1 MPPQRKLLRRAS
13 ALTLAAG
20 ACRLACRNGAASAAF
35 APGAAA
41 AAPARAAA
49 DRADAERDADA
60 RVLANALRGAR
71 DARFSDLEPRARSG
85 GYIAEAAP
93 EMALNPPWA
102 TCYVEVQQATSSVLE
117 ERAWRGAVTCE
128 TVATFEGCWEEEP
141 GVGHARRARRG
152 RVVQRLEAL
161 LGGAYE
167 RQVRGHLR
175 GGRPSGRVSGVRRQ
189 RRGVRRPREGLL
201 QKRPGLAGLSPA
213 GIQRH
218 WQRLARHTRP
228 CEAAAGGAGLCTT
241 GPWHSGVAASAF
253 VRYALW
259 RHTAESS
266 VNDSVGFEVLT
277 GGAKRCSQ
285 SFNRVRGYPDE
296 CEWRAAKAAFEF
308 ASPFHP
314 VQLRSSCHLPQ
325 LFPPLV
331 SRSPKVAVLLS
342 RPPREARRRSRLAPP
357 GLGRRGVVPLSK
369 AAARVRGAGR
379 PGALPGHAHVGGRQN
394 AQDREHQSARW
405 LSSLGAPARWAA
417 AVPCG
422 DAPR

>member
-314 VQLRSSCHLPQ
+314 VQLRSSCHL
-325 LFPPLV
+325 
-331 SRSPKVAVLLS
+331 AVVLSSSLLWS
-342 RPPREARRRSRLAPP
+342 LDRPRWPSSCPGHRERRADDHASRLLASAAGEWCPCPRRQRECAELGDLALSPDMLTSGEDKTPRIESINPP
-357 GLGRRGVVPLSK
+357 GG
-369 AAARVRGAGR
+369 
-379 PGALPGHAHVGGRQN
+379 
-394 AQDREHQSARW
+394 
-405 LSSLGAPARWAA
+405 
-417 AVPCG
+417 
-422 DAPR
+422 

>member
-189 RRGVRRPREGLL
+189 RRVSSAGNAVRRRWARISGRRADVLDGVLAVHGVRRPREGLL

-314 VQLRSSCHLPQ
+314 VQLRSSCHLAVVPSLSCVPQ
-325 LFPPLV
+325 P
-331 SRSPKVAVLLS
+331 SAY
-342 RPPREARRRSRLAPP
+342 RRSR
-357 GLGRRGVVPLSK
+357 G
-369 AAARVRGAGR
+369 
-379 PGALPGHAHVGGRQN
+379 
-394 AQDREHQSARW
+394 
-405 LSSLGAPARWAA
+405 SSCASSTLF
-417 AVPCG
+417 
-422 DAPR
+422 